1 MKVGVKIN
9 DLASKGQKKI
19 QIEKLFGNV
28 LAIDAFNIMFK
39 FLSAIRYRDGK
50 PLTDNEGNIV
60 SHLSGI
66 FYRTLNYLVCGIR
79 PVYIFDG
86 NYPELKFDTL
96 EERERIREEAKRKV
110 KEARMKGNLEE
121 ALKYEKM
128 TSTLNSEM
136 IKESK
141 ELINDF
147 GVPYIQASGEGEA
160 QAAYLVQNDDA
171 WGVVSEDYDTLL
183 FGGTRLLSNFSI
195 TKNTK
200 NDTEIEYISLPK
212 MLIDLKLRREQLV
225 DMAILIGTDY
235 NQGIKWVGQHT
246 ALKLIKKHGSLEKV
260 INAGEEV
267 RGKEIYVNTEIIK
280 GIRDIYLNP
289 SLKTDYGPLEWNKI
303 RFEKLKERMINKHDF
318 SQKRIGN
325 GIKRLKEKIKE

>member
-1 MKVGVKIN
+1 
-9 DLASKGQKKI
+9 
-19 QIEKLFGNV
+19 
-28 LAIDAFNIMFK
+28 
-39 FLSAIRYRDGK
+39 
-50 PLTDNEGNIV
+50 
-60 SHLSGI
+60 
-66 FYRTLNYLVCGIR
+66 
-79 PVYIFDG
+79 
-86 NYPELKFDTL
+86 
-96 EERERIREEAKRKV
+96 
-110 KEARMKGNLEE
+110 
-121 ALKYEKM
+121 
-128 TSTLNSEM
+128 
-136 IKESK
+136 
-141 ELINDF
+141 LINDF

-183 FGGTRLLSNFSI
+183 FGGTRLLYNFSI

-246 ALKLIKKHGSLEKV
+246 ALKLIKKHGTLEKV